1 MEQIKE
7 VDKLGPVVK
16 IEEWILFIVLCTVP
30 LVNLAML
37 IYWSLN
43 KRTNINK
50 RNFARAVILYFIIII
65 VLAIVAMVL
74 M

>member
-7 VDKLGPVVK
+7 VDKLELVVK
-16 IEEWILFIVLCTVP
+16 IEEWILFIVLCSVP

-43 KRTNINK
+43 RRTNVNK
-50 RNFARAVILYFIIII
+50 RNFAKAALLYLIIII